1 MLYDDLAMEQQLGF
15 CTTQDGVSIA
25 YATVGEGPP
34 LVYATGW
41 PGHLSLEW
49 ETAVS
54 RDFIEALAQGVTL
67 IRYDM
72 RGSGLSN
79 RDVDELSLERWTDD
93 LAAVIDHLQLQ
104 QFDLLS
110 LGLLAGP
117 IAITY
122 AAAHAD
128 RVSKLILSSGFLRGK
143 ELMSPERAKAM
154 VGYITLYGFP
164 QRIEGIP
171 NQEMLKQLQDI
182 ARIQSE
188 SASVEVQGAVAA
200 AMMEAD
206 VDGLAADVSMPTLV
220 LHGQGDELV
229 PFALGRNLAA
239 RLPNAK
245 FVPLQESSSAPWR
258 HQELLLGEIRRFL
271 EIDLG
276 AGDEGAPV
284 EGAPLTILFTD
295 MESSTAT
302 TQRLGDA
309 RAQELVR
316 KHNTVVR
323 EALAEHGGSEIKHT
337 GDGIMASFTSASTG
351 VACAVAIQRALESHN
366 QGQSLDPRP
375 ATIDPVRVRIGLN
388 AGEPVAEDS
397 DLFGTAVQL
406 ASRIC
411 ARAEPGEILASNVV
425 RELVAGKGFLFADRG
440 EEALR
445 GFEDP
450 VHLYEVGW
458 R

>member
-1 MLYDDLAMEQQLGF
+1 MEQDLGF

-25 YATVGEGPP
+25 YAIVGEGPP

-41 PGHLSLEW
+41 PGHLALEW
-49 ETAVS
+49 ETPVA
-54 RDFIEALAQGVTL
+54 REIIEALAQGVTL

-72 RGSGLSN
+72 RGSGLSD
-79 RDVDELSLERWTDD
+79 RDVGELSLELWVDD
-93 LAAVIDHLQLQ
+93 LAAVVDHLKLDR
-104 QFDLLS
+104 FALLS

-117 IAITY
+117 IALTY

-128 RVSKLILSSGFLRGK
+128 RVSKLVLSSGYLRGS
-143 ELMSPERAKAM
+143 ELMPPERAKAM
-154 VGYITLYGFP
+154 VGYISMYGFP
-164 QRIEGIP
+164 QTLEGIT
-171 NQEMLKQLQDI
+171 NQEELKQQQDV
-182 ARIQSE
+182 ARIMSE
-188 SASVEVQGAVAA
+188 AASVEVQGAVAA
-200 AMMEAD
+200 AMGQVD
-206 VDGLAADVSMPTLV
+206 VDGLAKDVSMPTLV
-220 LHGQGDELV
+220 LHGQGDDII

-245 FVPLQESSSAPWR
+245 FVPLKESSATFFR

-276 AGDEGAPV
+276 AGDEGASV

-295 MESSTAT
+295 MESSTAI

-316 KHNTVVR
+316 VHNSVVR

-337 GDGIMASFTSASTG
+337 GDGIMASFASASAG

-366 QGQSLDPRP
+366 QGEGQALDP
-375 ATIDPVRVRIGLN
+375 VHVRIGLN
-388 AGEPVAEDS
+388 AGEPVVEDS

-411 ARAEPGEILASNVV
+411 DRAEPGEILASNVV

-440 EEALR
+440 EVEMR

-450 VHLYEVGW
+450 AHIYEVGW

>member
-25 YATVGEGPP
+25 YAIAGEGPP
-34 LVYATGW
+34 LVYATGF
-41 PGHLSLEW
+41 PGHLALEW
-49 ETAVS
+49 ETPAS
-54 RDFIEALAQGVTL
+54 RDFIEALSQGVTL

-72 RGSGLSN
+72 RGSGLSD
-79 RDVDELSLERWTDD
+79 RDVDDLSLERWIDD
-93 LAAVIDHLQLQ
+93 LAAVVDHLKLE
-104 QFDLLS
+104 QFNLLS
-110 LGLLAGP
+110 LGFLAGP
-117 IAITY
+117 ISIAY
-122 AAAHAD
+122 AAAHPE
-128 RVSKLILSSGFLRGK
+128 RVSKLILSSAFLLGS
-143 ELMSPERAKAM
+143 EISPPDRAKTM
-154 VGYITLYGFP
+154 TDYISAFGVPIGMGDELEPEEIVKFQGTARL
-164 QRIEGIP
+164 QR
-171 NQEMLKQLQDI
+171 Q
-182 ARIQSE
+182 
-188 SASVEVQGAVAA
+188 SASTEVQGAVVR
-200 AMMEAD
+200 AMFETDVRALAD
-206 VDGLAADVSMPTLV
+206 RISMPTLV
-220 LHGQGDELV
+220 MHGQADDVV

-239 RLPNAK
+239 QLPNAK
-245 FVPLQESSSAPWR
+245 FVPFGESGSIPWLQQA
-258 HQELLLGEIRRFL
+258 LLLGEIRRFL

-276 AGDEGAPV
+276 AGDEAAPV
-284 EGAPLTILFTD
+284 AGAPLTILFTD
-295 MESSTAT
+295 MESSTAL

-309 RAQELVR
+309 RAHELVR
-316 KHNTVVR
+316 KHNSVVR

-366 QGQSLDPRP
+366 QREGQPATLDP
-375 ATIDPVRVRIGLN
+375 VHVRIGLN

-440 EEALR
+440 ETELR

-450 VHLYEVGW
+450 VHIYEVGW